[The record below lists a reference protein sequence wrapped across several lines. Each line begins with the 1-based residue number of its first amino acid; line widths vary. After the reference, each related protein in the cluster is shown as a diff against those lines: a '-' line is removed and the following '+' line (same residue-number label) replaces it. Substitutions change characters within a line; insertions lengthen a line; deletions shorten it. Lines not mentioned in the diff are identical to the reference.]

1 MKKVIGGLSERHGFV
16 NLQYVHTYSLV
27 TLGLARLSSRGFR
40 LGRCEVGPTQCGN
53 SLADALVPGPTPCHT
68 PASLLVVP
76 NKHPPPHPWLD
87 SHAQP
92 DANGWV
98 LWLVGCK
105 RGGVCNHSAEA
116 HVGLCP

>member
-76 NKHPPPHPWLD
+76 NKHPPPTRGLIAMPN
-87 SHAQP
+87 QMQT
-92 DANGWV
+92 GGCFG
-98 LWLVGCK
+98 WLVAKG
-105 RGGVCNHSAEA
+105 GGVCNHSAEA
-116 HVGLCP
+116 HVGLCT